1 MTTPDETEL
10 LTLLVGSCAEV
21 IQTVSQI
28 LLHGYDDEHPSKD
41 LSNRDDLNVKL
52 GRVLAM
58 QRLLERQGNL
68 NSAVIHALAEVE
80 LDQLKLLHNG
90 DLL

>member
-1 MTTPDETEL
+1 MTSPAETEL
-10 LTLLVGSCAEV
+10 LALLASSCAEV

-28 LLHGYDDEHPSKD
+28 LLHGYDDERPSMD
-41 LSNRDDLNVKL
+41 LTNRDDLDVKL
-52 GRVLAM
+52 GRVLAA

-68 NSAVIHALAEVE
+68 NSAIVQALAEAE
-80 LDQLKLLHNG
+80 LDQLELLYNG